1 MYLQV
6 ICIGS
11 GAVLG
16 GIITYTENYNYW
28 AIKHKNQS
36 LQRVNLRKY
45 TNSLFICKDKNE
57 DMFDNQAKISV
68 KFNVKGHRTFAIA
81 YSKAESKPQYDTDL
95 PEILLAME
103 IDISYF

>member
-1 MYLQV
+1 MHLKFEFLRQNSKLKCMQKFWT
-6 ICIGS
+6 INCTLRL
-11 GAVLG
+11 AAPL
-16 GIITYTENYNYW
+16 
-28 AIKHKNQS
+28 HKNQS

-95 PEILLAME
+95 PEILTTF
-103 IDISYF
+103 DW

>member
-1 MYLQV
+1 M
-6 ICIGS
+6 
-11 GAVLG
+11 
-16 GIITYTENYNYW
+16 
-28 AIKHKNQS
+28 HKNQS

-95 PEILLAME
+95 PEILTTF
-103 IDISYF
+103 DW